1 MNSNYLIV
9 LFKNKK
15 KRKIIKHYVN
25 KSSAVK
31 KFNDLIFLNN
41 QILFDKLIENASPC
55 DYEIALLTNQ
65 TKIQKSLFLTD
76 SLGRNNPV
84 NLENPDYVFLE
95 IKKYKIEETIFDWQ
109 KQEKIKFM
117 DLIKI
122 YCGDKNL
129 KSIFTLNNKLCI
141 QIDEDVSL
149 FSLKDRDESER
160 LLEILQDYFISNS
173 RSDAFFVKDV
183 SNAQRKWLYDVMEKK
198 GFNKKR
204 LYRLKTT
211 FSKR

>member
-1 MNSNYLIV
+1 MKPNYLIV

-25 KSSAVK
+25 KNTALDRFKELVEN
-31 KFNDLIFLNN
+31 NDE
-41 QILFDKLIENASPC
+41 ILFEKRVENATPC
-55 DYEIALLTNQ
+55 DYEIAVLTNQ

-76 SLGRNNPV
+76 DLGRNNPV
-84 NLENPDYVFLE
+84 NLEDPDYVFLE

-109 KQEKIKFM
+109 NQKKIKFS
-117 DLIKI
+117 DIIKT
-122 YCGDKNL
+122 YCNDKNL

-141 QIDEDVSL
+141 QIDEDVSM
-149 FSLKDRDESER
+149 FSLKDKEESER
-160 LLEILQDYFISNS
+160 LLETMQDYFINNS

-183 SNAQRKWLYDVMEKK
+183 SNAQRKWLYDIMENK

>member
-1 MNSNYLIV
+1 MKSNYLIV

-25 KSSAVK
+25 KSSALK
-31 KFNDLIFLNN
+31 KFNDMVLINSE
-41 QILFDKLIENASPC
+41 ILFDKLIENATPC

-65 TKIQKSLFLTD
+65 TKVQQSLFLTD
-76 SLGRNNPV
+76 NLGRNNPV
-84 NLENPDYVFLE
+84 NLENPDYVFLD
-95 IKKYKIEETIFDWQ
+95 K
-109 KQEKIKFM
+109 KIKFL
-117 DLIKI
+117 DLIKE
-122 YCGDKNL
+122 YCSDKNF

-149 FSLKDRDESER
+149 FSLKDKDESER
-160 LLEILQDYFISNS
+160 LLEVMQDYFISNS

-183 SNAQRKWLYDVMEKK
+183 SNAQRKWLYDIMEKK
-198 GFNKKR
+198 GFDKRR

>member
-1 MNSNYLIV
+1 M
-9 LFKNKK
+9 
-15 KRKIIKHYVN
+15 
-25 KSSAVK
+25 
-31 KFNDLIFLNN
+31 
-41 QILFDKLIENASPC
+41 
-55 DYEIALLTNQ
+55 
-65 TKIQKSLFLTD
+65 
-76 SLGRNNPV
+76 GRNNPV

-109 KQEKIKFM
+109 KQEKIKFL

-122 YCGDKNL
+122 YCSNKNL

-141 QIDEDVSL
+141 QIDEEVSL
-149 FSLKDRDESER
+149 FSLKDKDESDR
-160 LLEILQDYFISNS
+160 LLEIMQDYFISNS

>member
-1 MNSNYLIV
+1 M
-9 LFKNKK
+9 
-15 KRKIIKHYVN
+15 N
-25 KSSAVK
+25 KSSALK
-31 KFNDLIFLNN
+31 KFNDMVSINSE
-41 QILFDKLIENASPC
+41 ILFDKLIENATPC

-65 TKIQKSLFLTD
+65 TKIQQSLFLTD
-76 SLGRNNPV
+76 DLGRNNPV
-84 NLENPDYVFLE
+84 NLENPDYVFLD
-95 IKKYKIEETIFDWQ
+95 IKKYKVEETIFDWQ
-109 KQEKIKFM
+109 EQKKIKFL
-117 DLIKI
+117 DLIKE

-149 FSLKDRDESER
+149 FSLKDKDESER
-160 LLEILQDYFISNS
+160 LLEVMQDYFISNS

-183 SNAQRKWLYDVMEKK
+183 SNAQRKWLYDIMEKK
-198 GFNKKR
+198 GFDKRR